1 MARLTGKK
9 IAILMTDG
17 VEESELLEPSKA
29 LQMEG
34 AEVIVASPS
43 GDEVQVMRHDEKT
56 FKANSQMKTAELRA
70 SDFDAA
76 MLPGGAM
83 NGDRLR
89 MDADARRFVQEMNGA
104 EKPIAA
110 ICHAPWLL
118 VSADLVRGRRLTSFF
133 TLEDDIRNAGGNWV
147 DEETVVD
154 GNLLTSRHPGDI
166 PAFNAKMVEMFA
178 GMKAGAART

>member
-1 MARLTGKK
+1 MPKLSDKK

-29 LQMEG
+29 LKMEG
-34 AEVIVASPS
+34 AEVIVASPK
-43 GDEVQVMRHDEKT
+43 GGEVQVMRHDEKT
-56 FKANSQMKTAELRA
+56 MKANTQMKTSELKA
-70 SDFDAA
+70 ADFDGV

-89 MDADARRFVQEMNGA
+89 MDQDARRFIREMNSAG
-104 EKPIAA
+104 KPIAA

-118 VSADLVRGRRLTSFF
+118 VSSGLVNGRTITSYF
-133 TLEDDIRNAGGNWV
+133 TLQDDVRNAGGNWV

-154 GNLLTSRHPGDI
+154 GNILTSRSPDDI
-166 PAFNAKMVEMFA
+166 PAFNSKMLEMFA
-178 GMKAGAART
+178 GVKQAAA